1 MRYLTHFVVAIVVLS
16 GCRDNSPV
24 QQNQPTLNA
33 LLIDGAHDGNKD
45 FFFLPPLVA
54 NPVGTPNYDAG
65 NFNTHLSPFVEVCE
79 LSANPILVPTTDCK
93 SGPLVFG
100 PARMSLGSEQ
110 YQLNWD
116 TKASSLDA
124 LSFYRITV
132 RGSAR
137 GAALGFVD
145 IDPVL
150 GGIKNV
156 KTGDTFVFQDG
167 RTLPIKVRI
176 EQGAFGSG
184 NTADRVE
191 QVVPN
196 VLPASGLDVTTNTG
210 FAGAHFSNGWLP
222 TVDGTPLDQ
231 VVVIIERIPVTNGA
245 PQTSCLNTSLEQLE
259 GCYRF
264 RTDPD
269 LHTLVPGTD
278 LHFSVPV
285 IAGICFQYPGDIS
298 TDNGRPFDL
307 YRSEET
313 AEGLSPAAPL
323 LDEVQA
329 PFLRCDGFGPTPPS
343 IGAALRSG
351 RLGDVAKA
359 GLFTVTHAIGR
370 VLQPK
375 ALHAVDLGA
384 GGSTNDFSH
393 FGWAR
398 RAMVSVTAGDGAT
411 APAGSTIHAS
421 VSVQSIHHALTPP
434 VAGQAVT
441 FTVTGGGG
449 SVVESQ
455 PVATD
460 AQGIATVSWRLGLGI
475 NTLQVT
481 TNYVSN
487 SPALITAIGTPAT
500 GVIDFETYPDG
511 SPTCASCGLTNEFTS
526 RGVVFSFSG
535 TVCPTLTNAQVLLSS
550 SAYDPVGGP
559 ANHSVTAAGA
569 PTGGFCSGTTT
580 MSFAAVPDTVRFQLR
595 GNNDIAEFPVAAF
608 DGSGAPI
615 LAAEVARSDVSTYTS
630 VSGFVFRQETVT
642 IIHAGGIGRID
653 LAMNGFVALIDNLLI
668 LP

>member
-1 MRYLTHFVVAIVVLS
+1 MCCAGAPMSHLTRFVVAIVVLS

-33 LLIDGAHDGNKD
+33 QLIDGAHDGNKD
-45 FFFLPPLVA
+45 FFFLPPLVP

-65 NFNTHLSPFVEVCE
+65 KFNAHLSPFVEVCE

-116 TKASSLDA
+116 TKASPLDA
-124 LSFYRITV
+124 LRFYRITV

-137 GAALGFVD
+137 GTALGFVD
-145 IDPVL
+145 VDPVL
-150 GGIKNV
+150 GGMKNA
-156 KTGDTFVFQDG
+156 KTGDIFVFQDG

-196 VLPASGLDVTTNTG
+196 VLSASGLDVTTNTG

-222 TVDGTPLDQ
+222 TVNGTPLDQ
-231 VVVIIERIPVTNGA
+231 VVVIIERIPVTNGTS
-245 PQTSCLNTSLEQLE
+245 QTSCLNTSLEQLE

-264 RTDPD
+264 RSDPD

-285 IAGICFQYPGDIS
+285 IAGICFQYPGDIRNH
-298 TDNGRPFDL
+298 TGRPFDL

-313 AEGLSPAAPL
+313 A
-323 LDEVQA
+323 
-329 PFLRCDGFGPTPPS
+329 
-343 IGAALRSG
+343 
-351 RLGDVAKA
+351 
-359 GLFTVTHAIGR
+359 
-370 VLQPK
+370 
-375 ALHAVDLGA
+375 
-384 GGSTNDFSH
+384 
-393 FGWAR
+393 
-398 RAMVSVTAGDGAT
+398 
-411 APAGSTIHAS
+411 AGSTIQAS
-421 VSVQSIHHALTPP
+421 VSVQSIHHDLTPP
-434 VAGQAVT
+434 VVGQAVT

-449 SVVESQ
+449 TVVESQ
-455 PVATD
+455 PVVTD
-460 AQGIATVSWRLGLGI
+460 AGGIATVSWRLGLGI

-500 GVIDFETYPDG
+500 GVIDFEAYPDG
-511 SPTCASCGLTNEFTS
+511 SPTCPSCGLTNEFTS

-535 TVCPTLTNAQVLLSS
+535 TVCPTLTNAQVFLSS
-550 SAYDPVGGP
+550 SAYDPVEGP

-580 MSFAAVPDTVRFQLR
+580 MSFAAVPNTVRFQLR
-595 GNNDIAEFPVAAF
+595 GNNDIAEF
-608 DGSGAPI
+608 
-615 LAAEVARSDVSTYTS
+615 
-630 VSGFVFRQETVT
+630 
-642 IIHAGGIGRID
+642 
-653 LAMNGFVALIDNLLI
+653 
-668 LP
+668 